1 VGGQDGLYGVR
12 LALVLALSFGLA
24 TAAFGDNGDF
34 FKLGK
39 SNTAS
44 AVSKLIKQ
52 GAGPALDLRV
62 DSGPPLK
69 VNSDQTVTNLS
80 ADKIDGQD
88 SSDLGVPR
96 AYAFVDP
103 EGDVDPERSKGVND
117 VLVPEGE
124 SNTNLYCF
132 DLTFTPDI
140 AVGSPF
146 INNSAVVA
154 TETRSNTIPAA
165 CPVPNRDAA
174 VKTYAS
180 EDGSAA
186 PINFHI
192 VFV

>member
-1 VGGQDGLYGVR
+1 M
-12 LALVLALSFGLA
+12 
-24 TAAFGDNGDF
+24 
-34 FKLGK
+34 
-39 SNTAS
+39 
-44 AVSKLIKQ
+44 
-52 GAGPALDLRV
+52 DLRV

-80 ADKIDGQD
+80 ADKLDGRD

-96 AYAFVDP
+96 AYAFV
-103 EGDVDPERSKGVND
+103 EIDVAPDRSKGVND
-117 VLVPEGE
+117 VLIPEGE

-154 TETRSNTIPAA
+154 TATRSDEIPGA
-165 CPVPNRDAA
+165 CPAPNRDAA
-174 VKTYAS
+174 ARTYAS

-186 PINFHI
+186 PSNFHI
-192 VFV
+192 AFV